1 MKRALLIA
9 TGTVGGLSAVLAVT
23 PPQFMS
29 TQSSPIALPA
39 IGATPVAPVST
50 PVATQSVRPTA
61 TAAATKS
68 AKAKASAKSAKAKAS
83 AKSAKAKASA
93 KSAPATKS
101 ADATGTTQSQ
111 TPAAQTPAAQTP
123 ASTPAPV
130 TKSVFG
136 TFTGNVV
143 NVRYGN
149 VQVKITVENG
159 KITDAQAVQAPTGR
173 NDRWTQM
180 AVPILRQQTL
190 HAQSAQING
199 ASGASF
205 TSYGWYT
212 SLVSALAKAGM

>member
-9 TGTVGGLSAVLAVT
+9 TGTVGGLGAVLAVT
-23 PPQFMS
+23 PPQFTS
-29 TQSSPIALPA
+29 TQSSPMALP
-39 IGATPVAPVST
+39 GTSATPAAPAST
-50 PVATQSVRPTA
+50 PAATQSVTPSA

-68 AKAKASAKSAKAKAS
+68 AAAKATKKSSTKTSAATTAAAS
-83 AKSAKAKASA
+83 NS
-93 KSAPATKS
+93 
-101 ADATGTTQSQ
+101 TQSQ
-111 TPAAQTPAAQTP
+111 TPAAQTPSATPTPTQTK
-123 ASTPAPV
+123 ASATPV
-130 TKSVFG
+130 TKSASG
-136 TFTGNVV
+136 TFIGDSV
-143 NVRYGN
+143 NVRYGF

-190 HAQSAQING
+190 QAQSARING